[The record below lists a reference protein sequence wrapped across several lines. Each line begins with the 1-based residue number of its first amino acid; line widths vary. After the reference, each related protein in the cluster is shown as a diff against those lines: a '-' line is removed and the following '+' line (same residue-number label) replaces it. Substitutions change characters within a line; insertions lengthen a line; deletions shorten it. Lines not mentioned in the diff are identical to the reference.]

1 MTNTSRTYELLAAF
15 LYALEAEGYRMGT
28 GTHLQLQELVQRL
41 PEDLSDETLRD
52 SIIPLLATN
61 EQEQQLFRTLFRR
74 AQNQVKSKHQLYHPP
89 PVRQTT
95 RSIWQILFFAV
106 LALILVLIAFLGRSV
121 LDPELD
127 PVNQHLTLEP
137 GEVSDAIAPDSSA
150 LDGLSAPVVFQLPQ
164 KKEAVLPRFL
174 QFELVDEGARVQ
186 FTAPDTAITDTLE
199 LVLRGDGRRYRT
211 IYLIATV
218 EATLE
223 TGEQVPEVQARID
236 TPVISPDPLEPVAP
250 VFRPRE
256 LPYASDIRSL
266 EYTPPGGFS
275 SFLARN
281 IGWLRWVLIF
291 LGAQLVV
298 LWAKWREERRRKL
311 VTTPEERTN
320 PPYVWN
326 IELPD
331 LAGAIA
337 LGDGIQRVLTRL
349 RRRAYDDRKK
359 LDMPATIRAT
369 VRRGGMA
376 DFQYQPLTRPPEYL
390 LLIDRQ
396 SGRSH
401 RAALFDYLFDAF
413 REQDVL
419 VERFFFQGDIR
430 ACTNELYPE
439 GIGLRELHHRYPAAR
454 LLIISDGY
462 RLLNARTGKVNP
474 WASRL
479 LGNWKEYAL
488 LTPRPPGAWGRR
500 ERLLRNQLPVVPAT
514 LQSLTFLLEQWSA
527 KDEADF
533 DQWPAYVEDVQRE
546 PIELEGDLVTTLK
559 KHYDP
564 AMVQWIAGCAIYPEL
579 HWDLTLLIG
588 RTLSTPDK
596 SLLTLD
602 SVHQLLRL
610 PWFNEGKMPEA
621 ARLVLLDWLQREHP
635 DTENRLREVI
645 HEQFQQQEPPA
656 DSVAYEPYRLQMAFN
671 EWRITRDRK
680 RKRELEQE
688 MEQLLD
694 QGQEADMV
702 MIRYLEGDPGPL
714 DLVLPDRFKKYVYKG
729 GYRALGSRESQRD
742 LRWASMLW
750 LALSVASFWVN
761 PTVEDCE
768 GQTRPYLVPT
778 ITQAVDSVELPNYS
792 NSSYELLGVS
802 QRDSFLILG
811 TGPEIVRYYLPNNTL
826 SPLGLPNRGVQAIT
840 YPAVY
845 TADERGPVQYS
856 FLLVQDRQLIGLSAN
871 GQGGYQSTALTGRG
885 EIMDAGFYIQGR
897 IPVARSDG
905 RVQLIDE
912 NDAVSATALH
922 TGVERIAAPYF
933 FSNRYATTA
942 ADSTLILWDQNLRET
957 ARVNLPYRAE
967 VLKMSWNG
975 EFVATAGDNA
985 IDVWTKDGGLVYTSR
1000 GYDLIGI
1007 SGNSVYFRQAGN
1019 VYIRKFPHNQTAT
1032 QFEPSNMDYLFGR
1045 GYNQLFAL
1053 NPAGTHVLRWG
1064 TTTDAFD
1071 EIEICLATAAD
1082 TALYREHRARQFAY
1096 HGQFKALDAELFQL
1110 DSADISDSLR
1120 RARTANIATVLY
1132 NRALL
1137 AMEQVDTAFACEL
1150 IDRAITVDGSRTPIY
1165 LRAREAFCS
1174 KPEEGD
1180 LPPGAIEISG
1190 VIVDAYS
1197 GARIPGVRVRSGE
1210 VTVQT
1215 DVDGRFDLLDEGQ
1228 YEPREITLYL
1238 EKPGYISRAIPY
1250 QQATRAGMRDV
1261 GPLELTP
1268 LEQNT
1273 SLRISQKGDRYG
1285 LQRGNQWVLEP
1296 KYLAIE
1302 QDPQSG
1308 YFRLLGIGGG
1318 EAQSRVGM
1326 ANAVGELVVPVD
1338 YWQIRFPR
1346 SGLMAT
1352 QLPAASFW
1360 GYLDANTGESILD
1373 FDFDEAESFENGRA
1387 NVTYLGEPF
1396 VINRNGLCVQGCPDA
1411 VLTQMLEGYLQ
1422 GNIQNMATA
1431 RTTLLNHPQLDR
1443 LLTVGMADDFLG
1455 DFEEFPANPSE
1466 EDIAAFERLQELF
1479 YASEGGLTPDIVAKY
1494 QQLFRLLSNPPG
1506 KVQDMSGELPP
1517 PIAEILPEMVEVPG
1531 GTFVMG
1537 CVEERDGECEDHELP
1552 THQVT
1557 LTNYSIS
1564 KYEIT
1569 NRQYV
1574 TFLNLASNLPDD
1586 LSDWYDIAGT
1596 AARIKRSGS
1605 QFTVQAGFENH
1616 PVTYVTWDG
1625 ARAFAV
1631 WLRQETGD
1639 GYRLPT
1645 EAEWEFAARGGEK
1658 GATQAFKYAGSN
1670 DLDQVGWYD
1679 LNSRDQ
1685 SSAHPVGQKQPN
1697 QLGLYDMSGNVQ
1709 EWCSDIYGSYE
1720 AGSSQNYSGATSG
1733 NERVLRGGAWGYP
1746 DLLSRVAFR
1755 QNVTPGYTYA
1765 VVGFRLARSGR

>member
-41 PEDLSDETLRD
+41 PVDPSDELLRD

-61 EQEQQLFRTLFRR
+61 EQEQQLFRTLFQR
-74 AQNQVKSKHQLYHPP
+74 AQSQVKSKHQPYHPS
-89 PVRQTT
+89 PVRRAA
-95 RSIWQILFFAV
+95 RSIWQILFFAI

-150 LDGLSAPVVFQLPQ
+150 LEELSAPVVFMLPQ

-211 IYLIATV
+211 VYLIATV

-236 TPVISPDPLEPVAP
+236 TPVVSPDPLEPVAP

-266 EYTPPGGFS
+266 EYTPPDGLS

-281 IGWLRWVLIF
+281 IGWLRWVFII
-291 LGAQLVV
+291 LGAQLVM

-311 VTTPEERTN
+311 VTTPEAHTN

-331 LAGAIA
+331 LAGAIS
-337 LGDGIQRVLTRL
+337 LGEGIQRVLTRL
-349 RRRAYDDRKK
+349 RRRAYDEREK

-376 DFQYQPLTRPPEYL
+376 DFRYQPLTRPPEYL

-401 RAALFDYLFDAF
+401 RAALFDYLFEAF
-413 REQDVL
+413 RQQDVL

-430 ACTNELYPE
+430 ACTNEMHPE
-439 GIGLRELHHRYPAAR
+439 GMGLRELHHRYPGAR

-462 RLLNARTGKVNP
+462 RLLNARTGKVNT

-500 ERLLRNQLPVVPAT
+500 ERLLRSQLPVVPAT

-527 KDEADF
+527 RDEADF

-546 PIELEGDLVTTLK
+546 PMVLEGDLVTTLK

-564 AMVQWIAGCAIYPEL
+564 AMLQWIAGCAIYPEL

-588 RTLSTPDK
+588 RTMSTSER

-602 SVHQLLRL
+602 SVQELLRL
-610 PWFNEGKMPEA
+610 PWFNEGRMPEA

-680 RKRELEQE
+680 RRRQLEQELEQ
-688 MEQLLD
+688 LLE

-714 DLVLPDRFKKYVYKG
+714 DLVLPDRFKKFVYKG
-729 GYRALGSRESQRD
+729 GYRELGSRESQRD

-761 PTVEDCE
+761 PTVEDCG

-792 NSSYELLGVS
+792 NSAYELLGVS

-811 TGPEIVRYYLPNNTL
+811 TGPEIVRYYLPSNTL
-826 SPLGLPNRGVQAIT
+826 SPLGLPNRGIQSIT

-845 TADERGPVQYS
+845 TADERGPVQYTM
-856 FLLVQDRQLIGLSAN
+856 LIVQDRQLIGLSAN
-871 GQGGYQSTALTGRG
+871 GQGGYQSTELTARG
-885 EIMDAGFYIQGR
+885 TIMDAGYYLQNR

-905 RVQLIDE
+905 RVQLINEDDE
-912 NDAVSATALH
+912 ASATASH
-922 TGVERIAAPYF
+922 PGVERIAAPYF
-933 FSNRYATTA
+933 FANRYATTA
-942 ADSTLILWDQNLRET
+942 ADSTLVLWDQNLYET
-957 ARVNLPYRAE
+957 GRVQLPYRAE
-967 VLKMSWNG
+967 SLEMSWNG

-985 IDVWTKDGGLVYTSR
+985 LDVWTKDGGLVYTSR
-1000 GYDLIGI
+1000 GSDLIGI
-1007 SGNSVYFRQAGN
+1007 SGNSIYFRQAGK
-1019 VYIRKFPHNQTAT
+1019 VYVRKFTDNQTAS
-1032 QFEPSNMDYLFGR
+1032 QFEPSNLSYQFGR

-1071 EIEICLATAAD
+1071 DIEICLATAVD

-1096 HGQFKALDAELFQL
+1096 HGQFEALDAELFQI
-1110 DSADISDSLR
+1110 DSANISDSLR

-1137 AMEQVDTAFACEL
+1137 AMEELDTAFACEL
-1150 IDRAITVDGSRTPIY
+1150 IDRAITVDGSRTLIY

-1174 KPEEGD
+1174 EPEEGE

-1190 VIVDAYS
+1190 VVVDAYS

-1215 DVDGRFDLLDEGQ
+1215 GTDGRFDLLDEGQ
-1228 YEPREITLYL
+1228 YEPREITLDL
-1238 EKPGYISRAIPY
+1238 EKSGYISRAVPY

-1296 KYLAIE
+1296 KYSRIE

-1308 YFRLLGIGGG
+1308 FFRLTGANNNG
-1318 EAQSRVGM
+1318 ENPVGM
-1326 ANAVGELVVPVD
+1326 ANAEGALVAPLAFR
-1338 YWQIRFPR
+1338 QIRFPKGGFM
-1346 SGLMAT
+1346 SA
-1352 QLPAASFW
+1352 QLPRSNLW
-1360 GYLDANTGESILD
+1360 GHIDVTTGESIAG
-1373 FDFDEAESFENGRA
+1373 FDFDEVGPFENGQA
-1387 NVTYLGEPF
+1387 TVTYLGNSF
-1396 VINRNGLCVQGCPDA
+1396 YMDRNGICVQDCPDA

-1494 QQLFRLLSNPPG
+1494 QQLFQLLSNPPG

-1517 PIAEILPEMVEVPG
+1517 PIAEILPEMVDVPG
-1531 GTFVMG
+1531 GTFTMG
-1537 CVEERDGECEDHELP
+1537 CVEERDGPCEEDEFPAHEVRIGDF
-1552 THQVT
+1552 T
-1557 LTNYSIS
+1557 IS

-1574 TFLNLASNLPDD
+1574 TFLNMVSSQV
-1586 LSDWYDIAGT
+1586 LSSQELYNFDETD
-1596 AARIKRSGS
+1596 ARIRLENGRYV
-1605 QFTVQAGFENH
+1605 VQAGYDQH
-1616 PVTYVTWDG
+1616 PVTNINWH
-1625 ARAFAV
+1625 AAKAFSQ
-1631 WLRQETGD
+1631 WLSDQTGD
-1639 GYRLPT
+1639 NYRLPT
-1645 EAEWEFAARGGEK
+1645 EAEWEYAARGGEK
-1658 GATQAFKYAGSN
+1658 GASQGFRYAGSN
-1670 DLDQVGWYD
+1670 NIDEVAWYSE
-1679 LNSRDQ
+1679 NSNGN
-1685 SSAHPVGQKQPN
+1685 SHPVGQKKSN
-1697 QLGLYDMSGNVQ
+1697 QLGIYDMSGNVW
-1709 EWCSDIYGSYE
+1709 EWVEDCWHDNYQGAPGDESAWVQGDCS
-1720 AGSSQNYSGATSG
+1720 N
-1733 NERVLRGGAWGYP
+1733 RVDRGGGWFGNARLCRAANRSNDIPTAGNY
-1746 DLLSRVAFR
+1746 
-1755 QNVTPGYTYA
+1755 
-1765 VVGFRLARSGR
+1765 VVGFRLARSSK